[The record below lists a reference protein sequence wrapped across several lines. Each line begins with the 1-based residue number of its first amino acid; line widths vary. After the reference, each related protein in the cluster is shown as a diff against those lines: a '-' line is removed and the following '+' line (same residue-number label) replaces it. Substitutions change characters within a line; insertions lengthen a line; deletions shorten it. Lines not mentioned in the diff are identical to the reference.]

1 MNQPLQERDEAAH
14 DEEPC
19 RTCDSGRDG
28 SIPCMLVIFGASGHL
43 TAKKLMPALYRLDK
57 DERLPQQLSIMGYA
71 RTPKRPDEFRAE
83 MKQALQESLGESR
96 FSPQVWKRF
105 AGRLDYMTGQYTDP
119 DDLRRLH
126 SAMQSPERG
135 CPRGRHVYYLA
146 LPPKAMENTLKVLTE
161 LDCLPKQEGT
171 TAPRVMLEKPFG
183 TDLESARRMNELL
196 SSRFDES
203 QIYRIDHY
211 LAKETVQNLLVLR
224 FSNSIFEPLWNR
236 NYVDHVQITAAESS
250 GIEGRGGYYDGVG
263 AVRDMLQNHVLQVLA
278 LTAME
283 PPLSGDVESVRDK
296 KTEVFK
302 ALSPITRRDFALGQ
316 YENYTDE
323 RGVSEDS
330 ATPTYAAARLHL
342 QNWRWRGVPLYLRTG
357 KCLPRKLTEVIIQFK
372 KVPVCA
378 LPNPDL
384 CSAVGPNRL
393 VIRIQ
398 PNEGLGL
405 FFSAKSPGREDR
417 LERTQMR
424 FDYADLGG
432 DIPDAY
438 EHVVLDGLR
447 GEPGLF
453 WRADGI
459 EAAWKAVQP
468 LLNQDLSPDTY
479 GCGTWGPESAQK
491 LIRSDGRTWLAPT
504 DGEQ

>member
-1 MNQPLQERDEAAH
+1 MSQSDPEH
-14 DEEPC
+14 DEPVRKEERC
-19 RTCDSGRDG
+19 RTCGDAADG
-28 SIPCMLVIFGASGHL
+28 NIPCMLVIFGASGHL
-43 TAKKLMPALYRLDK
+43 TARKLMPALYRLDR
-57 DERLPQQLSIMGYA
+57 DDRLPPQLSIMGYA
-71 RTPKRPDEFRAE
+71 RTPKQPEEFRGDI
-83 MKQALQESLGESR
+83 KHALQDSLGDSE
-96 FSPQVWKRF
+96 FSPEVWKRF
-105 AGRLDYMTGQYTDP
+105 SGRLDYMTGHYTDP

-126 SAMQSPERG
+126 SAMHSPERG
-135 CPRGRHVYYLA
+135 RPRGRHVYYLA
-146 LPPKAMENTLKVLTE
+146 LPPEVMEDTLKQLTG
-161 LDCLPKQEGT
+161 LDCVSQQAGP
-171 TAPRVMLEKPFG
+171 TAPRLMLEKPFG
-183 TDLESARRMNELL
+183 TDLESARRMNKLL
-196 SSRFDES
+196 SGRFEES

-302 ALSPITRRDFALGQ
+302 ALSPLTPRDFALGQ
-316 YENYTDE
+316 YKGYTDE
-323 RGVSEDS
+323 RGVSPDS
-330 ATPTYAAARLHL
+330 TTPTYAAARLHL
-342 QNWRWRGVPLYLRTG
+342 QNWRWRGVPFYLRTG

-372 KVPVCA
+372 EVPVCA
-378 LPNPDL
+378 LPNSEL

-424 FDYADLGG
+424 FDYADLGR

-468 LLNQDLSPDTY
+468 LLNQDITSDTY
-479 GCGTWGPESAQK
+479 ECGTWGPESAAK
-491 LIRSDGRTWLAPT
+491 LIRADGRTWLAPT